1 MLRLIKEQHC
11 LLKSRLGIIAL
22 IGQIICA
29 IFDICSIIAQIDC
42 NETALLQTIRPP
54 QSDQK
59 RQINQMQK
67 TDFIGGLAKGLQVIE
82 AFAADKPRMSI
93 TDIANVTGLDRATA
107 RRCLLTLAHLGYAE
121 YDGKFFML
129 QPKILRL
136 GHAYLS
142 ATPLPTI
149 LQPVLD
155 QLSEEVG
162 ESASASVLDG
172 NEIVYIAR
180 AAQMR
185 VISINLTSGS
195 RLPAYCASMGRV
207 LLSALPPQEALD
219 ILNTTDRI
227 TKTEFTRTSIADLT
241 AELDQVR
248 SHGYAINDQEL
259 ELGLRSIAVPVFN
272 HRNQVVAAI
281 NIGAPVAHV
290 SVEELRDRFLPAM
303 LKAQATLRALLG

>member
-1 MLRLIKEQHC
+1 VRYLTFVQLSHKLISNIQARAPC
-11 LLKSRLGIIAL
+11 
-22 IGQIICA
+22 
-29 IFDICSIIAQIDC
+29 
-42 NETALLQTIRPP
+42 TIKIE
-54 QSDQK
+54 SEV
-59 RQINQMQK
+59 IMQK

-93 TDIANVTGLDRATA
+93 TDIANETGLDRATA
-107 RRCLLTLAHLGYAE
+107 RRCLLTLSHLGYAE
-121 YDGKFFML
+121 YDGKYFML
-129 QPKILRL
+129 LPKILRL

-142 ATPLPTI
+142 TTPLPTI

-155 QLSEEVG
+155 RLSAEVG

-207 LLSALPPQEALD
+207 LLSALPQEEAFN
-219 ILNTTDRI
+219 ILASTDRSA
-227 TKTEFTRTSIADLT
+227 KTEFTRTSIADLT
-241 AELDQVR
+241 EELNQVR
-248 SHGYAINDQEL
+248 AQGYAINDQEL
-259 ELGLRSIAVPVFN
+259 ELGLRSIAVPVLN

-290 SVEELRDRFLPAM
+290 TVEELRARFLPFM
-303 LKAQATLRALLG
+303 IKAQNELIKLL